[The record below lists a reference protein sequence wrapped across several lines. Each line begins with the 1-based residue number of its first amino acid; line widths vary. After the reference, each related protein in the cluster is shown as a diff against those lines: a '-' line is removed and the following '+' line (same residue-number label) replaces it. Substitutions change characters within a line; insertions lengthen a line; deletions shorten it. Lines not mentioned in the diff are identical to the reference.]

1 MANELEQKRAVYFP
15 ESLRNKLNF
24 DTAIPLNLESLLA
37 KIGSIGDYVC
47 DKLKRDMW
55 YERKEVPVDNIVV
68 IEEVNGI
75 TQVYVENKQREI
87 KGTRFSVLPEEEGTH
102 KNTIR
107 DILQNRGYKLD
118 DSLSSG
124 SKPVYVKDP
133 NQSQNEYFI
142 RIRAEEITEGKG
154 KGKNEVYLTAKND
167 VRTKQGDS
175 NTEFEVSVDNL
186 EACQRFVG
194 AIGYGKCSS
203 KEKLPS
209 KEFKLKEDSNYSI
222 EVNYIGD
229 IANKQ
234 VIFVEIERKTG
245 GELSQ
250 RDKNS
255 ILTTIDSI
263 FNQLGIPSQNIV
275 VTKYYEIANIVNNI
289 K

>member
-1 MANELEQKRAVYFP
+1 MANELEQKRVVSFP
-15 ESLRNKLNF
+15 ESLRDKLKF
-24 DTAIPLNLESLLA
+24 DPAISFNLEGLLA
-37 KIGSIGDYVC
+37 KIGPIGDYVC

-55 YERKEVPVDNIVV
+55 YERKEVPTDTIVV
-68 IEEVNGI
+68 IEEVDGT
-75 TQVYVENKQREI
+75 TQVYVENKQGEI
-87 KGTRFSVLPEEEGTH
+87 KGTRFSVLPEEGGTH
-102 KNTIR
+102 KDTIR

-118 DSLSSG
+118 DSLGSG
-124 SKPVYVKDP
+124 SKSIYVKDP

-154 KGKNEVYLTAKND
+154 KGKNEIYLTAKND

-186 EACQRFVG
+186 EACQRFVE
-194 AIGYGKCSS
+194 AIGYVKCSS

-209 KEFKLKEDSNYSI
+209 KEFKWKEDSNYSI

-234 VIFVEIERKTG
+234 VIFVEIERKVG

-255 ILTTIDSI
+255 TLTTIDSI

-275 VTKYYEIANIVNNI
+275 VTKYYEIAKNINSGQ
-289 K
+289 

>member
-1 MANELEQKRAVYFP
+1 MANELEQKRVVSFP
-15 ESLRNKLNF
+15 ESLRAKLNF
-24 DTAIPLNLESLLA
+24 DTAISFNLEGLLA
-37 KIGSIGDYVC
+37 KIGPIGDYVC

-55 YERKEVPVDNIVV
+55 YERKEVPTDTIVV
-68 IEEVNGI
+68 IEEVDGT
-75 TQVYVENKQREI
+75 TQVYVENKQGEI
-87 KGTRFSVLPEEEGTH
+87 KGTRFSVLPEEGGTH
-102 KNTIR
+102 KDTIR

-118 DSLSSG
+118 DSLGSG
-124 SKPVYVKDP
+124 SKSIYVKDP

-154 KGKNEVYLTAKND
+154 KGKNEIYLTAKND

-186 EACQRFVG
+186 EACQRFVE

-209 KEFKLKEDSNYSI
+209 KEFKWKEDSNYSI

-234 VIFVEIERKTG
+234 VIFVEIERKVG

-255 ILTTIDSI
+255 TLTTIDSI

-275 VTKYYEIANIVNNI
+275 VTKYYEIAKNINSGQ
-289 K
+289 